1 MLSLWQFSKSSVQ
14 SPLKVIVRYAT
25 KKASGSRTSN
35 KDSAGRRLGSKLGEG
50 EQCNAGQIIYRQ
62 RGTRFYPGENVGI
75 GKDHTIFAKEPG
87 FVRYYVDPFHPKRR
101 FIGIAL
107 GKDERL
113 PTPHF
118 APRRR
123 RFGYVEIENEK
134 WAEHEKNRMSR
145 KESQISPLL
154 KESFEKRESKRLEQV
169 AKYEEELKS
178 FITDSS
184 FRFDLAAKRLV
195 EISRYMIGGGRSYEE
210 SKALADTDFNQKIN
224 LDKEFERVSEKEADE
239 LLSQYTEVASK
250 TDSAIVLTGTKIAQ
264 YFSTEEKA
272 KNAAAVIEE
281 IKKLVSDKE
290 APFSSE
296 LQKQIKTLLD
306 VPYFSLAEQK
316 ALARRF
322 IKREAPRRL
331 SESFTLEDM
340 KKLVKEKKGRII
352 PTWNYDA
359 RKVEKVFLPSGTPK
373 SSIV

>member
-1 MLSLWQFSKSSVQ
+1 M
-14 SPLKVIVRYAT
+14 KVIVRYAT

-50 EQCNAGQIIYRQ
+50 ELCKAGQIIYRQ

-118 APRRR
+118 SPRRR
-123 RFGYVEIENEK
+123 RFGYIEIENEK
-134 WAEHEKNRMSR
+134 WAEHEKNLMSR
-145 KESQISPLL
+145 KEAQITPLL
-154 KESFEKRESKRLEQV
+154 KESFEKREQQRQEQ
-169 AKYEEELKS
+169 ASQYEQDLKA
-178 FITDSS
+178 FISESS
-184 FRFDLAAKRLV
+184 FPFDVAAKRLV
-195 EISRYMIGGGRSYEE
+195 EISRYMVGGGRSYED
-210 SKALADTDFNQKIN
+210 SKVLADTDFTQKVN
-224 LDKEFERVSEKEADE
+224 LDKEFERLNEQEASD
-239 LLSQYTEVASK
+239 LLSQYNEVASK
-250 TDSAIVLTGTKIAQ
+250 LDSTITLSGTKLAKYYSPEEI
-264 YFSTEEKA
+264 SEKA
-272 KNAAAVIEE
+272 QATIQE
-281 IKKLVSDKE
+281 IKQLVADKE
-290 APFSSE
+290 APFSAE
-296 LQKQIKTLLD
+296 LQKQIKSMLD
-306 VPYFSLAEQK
+306 EPYFSLAEQK
-316 ALARRF
+316 NLARRF

-331 SESFTLEDM
+331 SDSFTLEDM

-359 RKVEKVFLPSGTPK
+359 RKVEKVFLPNGTPK